1 MSDRL
6 SRMSRKTATDDVEK
20 DDDDDIERT
29 ITRTLWRNRRAH
41 TPMKN
46 RVHCACGV
54 TLAAEGGA
62 GRHVDSLGAATDLR

>member
-29 ITRTLWRNRRAH
+29 ITRTLWRNHKLIPPRS
-41 TPMKN
+41 PF
-46 RVHCACGV
+46 
-54 TLAAEGGA
+54 
-62 GRHVDSLGAATDLR
+62 LG

>member
-29 ITRTLWRNRRAH
+29 ITRTLWRKHGSRARSGLVGVVGGVVVGWTPQTCRR
-41 TPMKN
+41 
-46 RVHCACGV
+46 R
-54 TLAAEGGA
+54 
-62 GRHVDSLGAATDLR
+62 R